1 MSKGKNFSC
10 NNLGQRIKNDQ
21 YSTSYSLTETLL
33 LREDFNEPIFEPAC
47 GDKAMVKVLNDYGY
61 NSTEFYDLN
70 TGQDF
75 MDEKETYPS
84 IITNPPFSNAME
96 FILKCKEVCT
106 DKFALILPL
115 QYLHGNKRYHQI
127 WMDKTFPLKR
137 VYVFTRYVLFG
148 EPLRDD
154 GKFHT
159 GMISYAFYVWQKGW
173 ADAPS
178 IEWININ
185 HLVLKKGE

>member
-10 NNLGQRIKNDQ
+10 NDLGQRIKDDA
-21 YSTSYSLTETLL
+21 YGTPYSLTKALL
-33 LREDFNEPIFEPAC
+33 EQEDFDEPILEPAC
-47 GDKAMVKVLNDYGY
+47 GEKAMVKVLQDYGY
-61 NSTEFYDLN
+61 DSTAFYDLKD
-70 TGQDF
+70 GFDF
-75 MDEKETYPS
+75 MLEKEQWPS
-84 IITNPPFSNAME
+84 IITNPPFSKAMD

-115 QYLHGNKRYHQI
+115 QYLHGNKRYKEI
-127 WMDKTFPLKR
+127 WMDKKFPLKK

-148 EPLRDD
+148 EPLRED

-178 IEWININ
+178 IEWIDIN

>member
-1 MSKGKNFSC
+1 MGKNFSC
-10 NNLGQRIKNDQ
+10 NNMGQRITNDQ
-21 YSTSYSLTETLL
+21 YSTPYSLTQALL
-33 LREDFNEPIFEPAC
+33 DREEFQEPVLEPAC
-47 GDKAMVKVLNDYGY
+47 GNKAIVKVFTQNGY
-61 NSTEFYDLN
+61 HDLAFYDLN
-70 TGQDF
+70 DGCNF
-75 MDEKETYPS
+75 LDEKEEFPS
-84 IITNPPFSNAME
+84 IVTNPPFSLAQE
-96 FILKCKEVCT
+96 FILKCKEICT

-127 WMDKTFPLKR
+127 WMDRKFPLKK

-148 EPLRDD
+148 EPLRED
-154 GKFHT
+154 GKFNT

-178 IEWININ
+178 IEWIDIN

>member
-10 NNLGQRIKNDQ
+10 NNLGQRIKDDQ
-21 YSTSYSLTETLL
+21 YSTPYSLTQALL
-33 LREDFNEPIFEPAC
+33 EREDFEEPILEPAC
-47 GDKAMVKVLNDYGY
+47 GGKAMVKVLNDYGY
-61 NSTEFYDLN
+61 DSTEFYDLIW
-70 TGQDF
+70 GCDF
-75 MDEKETYPS
+75 MDEKEKYPS
-84 IITNPPFSNAME
+84 IITNPPFGKAMQ

-127 WMDKTFPLKR
+127 WMDKAFPLKK

-159 GMISYAFYVWQKGW
+159 GMISYAWFVWQKGW

-178 IEWININ
+178 IEWIDIN